1 MSEVHEA
8 MDHALVAGNGRGD
21 ARLQQPL
28 PVFFSSISQWITL
41 GSDDECWWQSMQ
53 VWSQRGGGVGIRLF
67 RLIG

>member
-21 ARLQQPL
+21 ARLKQPL

-41 GSDDECWWQSMQ
+41 GSSESSRD
-53 VWSQRGGGVGIRLF
+53 
-67 RLIG
+67 

>member
-41 GSDDECWWQSMQ
+41 GSDDECWWQSMHN
-53 VWSQRGGGVGIRLF
+53 VEPPKFSKSDGDDPR
-67 RLIG
+67 